1 MVGHAEVYI
10 GLGSNVGDRLSYLKE
25 AVLEIKSNACHFL
38 ISSIYESVPVGFKFQ
53 PLFLNAV
60 CKVATDKTPDQMLSF
75 LQTLEDKL
83 GRTRSFANA
92 PRKIDLDI
100 LMWDDQVIKTPDLEV
115 PHPRMIRRGFVMLPI
130 VELAPSMIH
139 PVEGL
144 TMTQLLCKLQPSDL
158 PRLVSDGI

>member
-1 MVGHAEVYI
+1 MAGHIDVFI
-10 GLGSNVGDRLSYLKE
+10 GLGSNIGDRLSYLRR
-25 AVLEIKSNACHFL
+25 AALEIESNSRHFL
-38 ISSIYESVPVGFKFQ
+38 ISNIYESVPVGYKFQ
-53 PLFLNAV
+53 PLYLNAV
-60 CKVATDKTPDQMLSF
+60 CKVATDKTPEQMLSF

-100 LMWDDQVIKTPDLEV
+100 LMWGDQVIRTDDLEV
-115 PHPRMIRRGFVMLPI
+115 PHPRMIYRGFVMLPI
-130 VELAPSMIH
+130 VELSPSTIH

-158 PRLVSDGI
+158 PRLVSDGT